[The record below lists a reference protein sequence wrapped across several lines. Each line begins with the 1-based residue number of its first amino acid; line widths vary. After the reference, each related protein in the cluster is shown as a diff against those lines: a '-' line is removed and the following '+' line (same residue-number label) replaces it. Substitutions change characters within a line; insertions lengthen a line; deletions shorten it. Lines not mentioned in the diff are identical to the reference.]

1 MSREESPRLGL
12 ARTGELIAE
21 LGMRFRIAEHEAK
34 RPRELLEDEAFE
46 ESVYRAHNSSISTDE
61 LAGRERGIRDYK
73 NALLGKIRP
82 TMPDET
88 PKCPA
93 RGGNEISQR
102 LIDATLAAH
111 KATEGSQMRFGPG
124 PESRAD
130 FLAESFEIAA
140 ANAGL
145 RELLEDDELAE
156 GVARLHEGHPTWGG
170 SYTVRRQTIADYRAA
185 LLAKELEGRE

>member
-88 PKCPA
+88 PKC
-93 RGGNEISQR
+93 
-102 LIDATLAAH
+102 H
-111 KATEGSQMRFGPG
+111 VPG
-124 PESRAD
+124 PEVEPRSTPFEEFSARIANITG
-130 FLAESFEIAA
+130 LAYKL
-140 ANAGL
+140 AGEVDAIQHSL
-145 RELLEDDELAE
+145 LYYQPDTRLLELLEDEALAE

-185 LLAKELEGRE
+185 LLAKLEGRE